1 MKAPYFRLIATLM
14 LFLSPATSHCDE
26 IRVAAASNFRDALE
40 QISVEFEKQSAHD
53 VVLIFGATG
62 KHYAQIVHGAPFDV
76 FFAADTARPERL
88 ENEELAV
95 PGTRFTYAIGRL
107 VLWSTNEHLVDSEGR
122 VIGQGNYRHLAIAN
136 PELAPYGRAAKEAL
150 QSLGLW
156 ETVSQ
161 SLVTGENI
169 GQTFQ
174 FVASGNAEL
183 GLVAWS
189 QLQHGNSGMG
199 GSWWLVPDTLHK
211 PIEQQ
216 AVLLKPGTAAES
228 FLAFVRSAKSLEILS
243 AHGYGVPDDL

>member
-1 MKAPYFRLIATLM
+1 MKPSFSSLIAAL
-14 LFLSPATSHCDE
+14 LLLLSPETSPCGE
-26 IRVAAASNFRDALE
+26 VRVAAASNFRDALE
-40 QISVEFEKQSAHD
+40 ELSVEFEEQSAHD

-62 KHYAQIVHGAPFDV
+62 KHYAQVVHGAPFDV

-88 ENEELAV
+88 EKEGLAV
-95 PGTRFTYAIGRL
+95 SGSRFTYAIGRL
-107 VLWSTNEHLVDSEGR
+107 ALWSTNADLVDPEGLA
-122 VIGQGNYRHLAIAN
+122 IGQGEYRHLAIAN
-136 PELAPYGRAAKEAL
+136 PELAPYGRAAKETL

-156 ETVSQ
+156 DTVSNH
-161 SLVTGENI
+161 LVTGENI

-189 QLQHGNSGMG
+189 QLQGGGAGLG
-199 GSWWLVPDTLHK
+199 GSRWLVPDTLHR

-216 AVLLKPGTAAES
+216 AVLLKPGDAAES
-228 FLAFVRSAKSLEILS
+228 FLAFLRSAKAVEIIR

>member
-1 MKAPYFRLIATLM
+1 MKPPYLRLIATLL
-14 LFLSPATSHCDE
+14 LFLSPAASRCDE

-40 QISVEFEKQSAHD
+40 EISAEFEKQSTHD

-62 KHYAQIVHGAPFDV
+62 KHYAQVVHGAPFDV
-76 FFAADTARPERL
+76 FFAADTARPKRL
-88 ENEELAV
+88 EEEGLAI

-107 VLWSTNEHLVDSEGR
+107 ALWSTNEDLVDPEGL
-122 VIGQGNYRHLAIAN
+122 VIRQGKYRHLAIAN
-136 PELAPYGRAAKEAL
+136 PELAPYGRAAKETL

-156 ETVSQ
+156 ETVSKH
-161 SLVTGENI
+161 LVTGENI
-169 GQTFQ
+169 GQAFQ

-189 QLQHGNSGMG
+189 QFQRGGAGMG
-199 GSWWLVPDTLHK
+199 GSWWLVPSTLHK

-216 AVLLKPGTAAES
+216 AVLLRPGAAAES
-228 FLAFVRSAKSLEILS
+228 FLAFVRKTKSLEILS